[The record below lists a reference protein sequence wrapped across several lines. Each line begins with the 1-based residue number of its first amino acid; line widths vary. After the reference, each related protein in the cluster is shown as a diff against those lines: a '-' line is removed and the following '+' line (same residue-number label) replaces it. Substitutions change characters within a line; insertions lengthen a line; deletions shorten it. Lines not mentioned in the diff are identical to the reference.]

1 MSLLHGLLPQYQ
13 FAERHQRRVAATPA
27 ALMQALAQLPQW
39 QDPWI
44 SRFIALRELPGRLV
58 ARLGYANA
66 LPHKPP
72 FGLHEFTLLAQGEH
86 ELVWGLAGEFWRS
99 DYGLQPIADA
109 ASFAALPCPRLV
121 LGFTVSAQPDGQTLL
136 CTETRVACPTQ
147 ASYRRFWPYW
157 YLIRPVSGLIRQRIL
172 RAVAGLALAQQASH
186 LGRDSQAGG

>member
-44 SRFIALRELPGRLV
+44 SRFIALRELPGRLA

-147 ASYRRFWPYW
+147 ASYRRFLPYW

>member
-27 ALMQALAQLPQW
+27 AVMQALAQLPQW

-44 SRFIALRELPGRLV
+44 SRFIALRELPGRLA

-72 FGLHEFTLLAQGEH
+72 FGLHEFTLLVQGEH

-147 ASYRRFWPYW
+147 ASYRRFLPYW

-172 RAVAGLALAQQASH
+172 RAVAVLALAQQASH